1 MKKILTLLLAM
12 SLLASCVFSLSSCE
26 ISGMF
31 DGQKP
36 SETPAPTDPA
46 PTDPPPTDPEPEINE
61 PKGPVYAGYEIIT
74 LEDEEL
80 IQLVTDAFRHSSNFK
95 IGLISSTNKYLTVF
109 ERDIMPENAP
119 LLEILEREDGADL
132 LLWGYEREMHIQ
144 NSEEGGSTT
153 GRHSSLYF
161 WSEKV
166 LGVMNEEQR
175 AAAEELRFYWRNYDM
190 AITGELITIWRC
202 DTCDIFSPAVFGNEP
217 PEACGICNNECDYK
231 LLHTL
236 ND

>member
-80 IQLVTDAFRHSSNFK
+80 IQLVTDAFRHDSNWSMAILSNF
-95 IGLISSTNKYLTVF
+95 SRAPSVF
-109 ERDIMPENAP
+109 ERDALPKNEP
-119 LLEILEREDGADL
+119 LLEILAREDGADL

-153 GRHSSLYF
+153 GEFSLYYF
-161 WSEKV
+161 SSEKV

-175 AAAEELRFYWRNYDM
+175 AAAEELRFYWTCYDM

-217 PEACGICNNECDYK
+217 PEVCGICNNECDYK